1 MIVTNVQK
9 SPLSSAIRDTFSG
22 EKPCRLCHLVEE
34 GRELEKHLPATVTT
48 DKKVDK
54 FLKLAASPLMPP
66 PVADFSYPPVSD
78 STALS
83 RPLDPPFHVPIA
95 A

>member
-1 MIVTNVQK
+1 
-9 SPLSSAIRDTFSG
+9 
-22 EKPCRLCHLVEE
+22 
-34 GRELEKHLPATVTT
+34 
-48 DKKVDK
+48 
-54 FLKLAASPLMPP
+54 MPP